1 MSEPTDTDFK
11 TSKIFLNLTLNPS
24 QLEAMVNAIKS
35 LGPVSGDIK
44 TLPDTMV
51 VDDKEVTVDEVRRLR
66 EIARDFNMLVDII
79 ARQNKD
85 WQEGGRTPGN
95 PYMEIVDRFCCKK

>member
-1 MSEPTDTDFK
+1 MDESIHIGLVLEPT
-11 TSKIFLNLTLNPS
+11 
-24 QLEAMVNAIKS
+24 QLSEIVQAIKS

-85 WQEGGRTPGN
+85 WQEGGRMPGN
-95 PYMEIVDRFCCKK
+95 PYMEIVDRFCRKK